1 MADIHTD
8 QGKEKLSLE
17 EKTLNFE
24 KYKFSFELVKWLI
37 GSVVLVIIT
46 IIIDKGFK
54 ERAAGIQEMQAYD
67 KYVEVILK
75 ADNIEE
81 RWKLA
86 EYFSTVTPTERLR
99 DRWIAYKDSITADY
113 ILFKELKDS
122 MFELQNRKNA
132 SLAGEP
138 ISETDQKI
146 NQIQLQMAPFEKK
159 LLKTGDSNSA
169 QSWEEKGFLYLLSH
183 DVENAITAFRNSE
196 NASNAYH
203 QVYEI
208 SRYLNETRSKLADSN
223 AEFWKTAIRKITT
236 DFSWGMP
243 IDIKNRL
250 IENAR

>member
-1 MADIHTD
+1 MTDI
-8 QGKEKLSLE
+8 QNSSENEKQSLE

-24 KYKFSFELVKWLI
+24 KYKYRFELVKWFI
-37 GSVVLVIIT
+37 GSVALVIIT
-46 IIIDKGFK
+46 LIIDKGFK

-86 EYFSTVTPTERLR
+86 EYFSIVTPTERLR
-99 DRWIAYKDSITADY
+99 ERWIAYKDSITSDY
-113 ILFKELKDS
+113 KLSKKLKDS
-122 MFELQNRKNA
+122 ILVLQNRKNA
-132 SLAGEP
+132 SLASEP
-138 ISETDQKI
+138 ISETDRKLD
-146 NQIQLQMAPFEKK
+146 QIQLQLAPFEKK

-196 NASNAYH
+196 NASNTYH

-208 SRYLNETRSKLADSN
+208 ARYLNENKSKLADSN
-223 AEFWKTAIRKITT
+223 ADFWKTALRKITT

-243 IDIKNRL
+243 IDMKNRL
-250 IENAR
+250 IENTR